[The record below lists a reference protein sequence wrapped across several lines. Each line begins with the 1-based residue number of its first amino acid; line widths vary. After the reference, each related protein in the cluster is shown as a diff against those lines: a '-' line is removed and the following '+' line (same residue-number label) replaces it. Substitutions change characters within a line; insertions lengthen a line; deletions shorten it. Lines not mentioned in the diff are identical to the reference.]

1 MSNTRIAAA
10 ATALVLGAT
19 GLVACNDS
27 DDASTDT
34 VTTPTDGVVSEV
46 SDAVTTDGAT
56 AGDTGTTGGVDA
68 TGDAVVSDTAVVSE
82 DPLAPT
88 DDAVISDG
96 VVTNSI
102 PADGAAGGAADDA
115 AGGAA
120 TAPTN

>member
-1 MSNTRIAAA
+1 MSKPRIAAA

-46 SDAVTTDGAT
+46 SDAVTTGGAT
-56 AGDTGTTGGVDA
+56 AGDTGSTGGTDA
-68 TGDAVVSDTAVVSE
+68 TGDAVVSDTAVVSK
-82 DPLAPT
+82 DPLAPS
-88 DDAVISDG
+88 DAVISDE

-102 PADGAAGGAADDA
+102 PADGAAGGAANDA
-115 AGGAA
+115 AGSAA